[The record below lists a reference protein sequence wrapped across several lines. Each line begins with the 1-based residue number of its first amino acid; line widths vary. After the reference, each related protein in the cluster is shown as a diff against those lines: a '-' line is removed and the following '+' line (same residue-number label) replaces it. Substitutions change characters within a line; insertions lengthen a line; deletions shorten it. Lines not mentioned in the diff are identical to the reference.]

1 MVENSG
7 CTCFISNWNHEFLKC
22 INVFWLTCLCFFL
35 LQCPFQPNDNDCGYY
50 VMKFIKDIVTHD
62 QLEVPEFVSLL
73 LHMTYIVLT
82 YKIVVDLLFKVN
94 CHINMFI
101 MSINSVLWRL
111 SIIKVIYGGGGWS
124 HWRVVQVCF
133 PYCSSY
139 YPKFT
144 SFLEFHTSKEE
155 VGVWHFW

>member
-1 MVENSG
+1 MLIFILSLNYCICKSFQENPFVYLIYLG
-7 CTCFISNWNHEFLKC
+7 NIQNQAFLVTDWYL
-22 INVFWLTCLCFFL
+22 NA
-35 LQCPFQPNDNDCGYY
+35 CGYY

-139 YPKFT
+139 YSKFT

>member
-1 MVENSG
+1 MNDNVYKSLL
-7 CTCFISNWNHEFLKC
+7 T
-22 INVFWLTCLCFFL
+22 NVFVFFL
-35 LQCPFQPNDNDCGYY
+35 VAVPFPTQQQWLWLLCDEIYEGHSNTWPIGGA
-50 VMKFIKDIVTHD
+50 
-62 QLEVPEFVSLL
+62 EFVSLL

>member
-1 MVENSG
+1 
-7 CTCFISNWNHEFLKC
+7 
-22 INVFWLTCLCFFL
+22 
-35 LQCPFQPNDNDCGYY
+35 
-50 VMKFIKDIVTHD
+50 MKFIKDIVTHD

-139 YPKFT
+139 YSKFT

-155 VGVWHFW
+155 VGDITLLIDKLFLLVCYLSKCLLICWYNLMCILAGIGY